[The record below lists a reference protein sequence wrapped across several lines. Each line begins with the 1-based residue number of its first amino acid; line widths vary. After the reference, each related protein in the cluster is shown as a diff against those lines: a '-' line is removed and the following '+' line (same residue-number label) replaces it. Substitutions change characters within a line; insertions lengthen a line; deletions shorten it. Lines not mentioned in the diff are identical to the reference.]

1 MLIDEQ
7 IEDEEFKKKLIPDY
21 PIGCKRIIPTN
32 DYFPALCKEN
42 VELETSLIEKISGN
56 KIYTK
61 DGCEHEVDVII
72 YGTGF
77 DTNIF
82 ISPVKIKGLGGR
94 TLDESWK
101 NGAEAY
107 RGVMVPYFPNFFICY
122 GPNTNTGHVSIIYM
136 IESQILFI
144 MKCLNLSL
152 IHI

>member
-1 MLIDEQ
+1 M
-7 IEDEEFKKKLIPDY
+7 
-21 PIGCKRIIPTN
+21 
-32 DYFPALCKEN
+32 
-42 VELETSLIEKISGN
+42 ELETSLIEKISGN

-61 DGCEHEVDVII
+61 DGFEHEVDVII

-94 TLDESWK
+94 TLDESWE

-144 MKCLNLSL
+144 MKCLNYLKKNNLKYIDVKDEAMKAYNNDILS
-152 IHI
+152 HIRDNYL